1 MGVGVAIVVLSRL
14 PIRAAV
20 QPAIFAALGL
30 STAWL
35 FTFQYQLPSY
45 EAMIICL
52 LILTP
57 ACWLDWLVVARLT
70 ASTIALMPGGTRPP
84 PTHLLARLSLD
95 ILTIATPIVLLGSV
109 VGLVTLCL
117 AGRTRT
123 AGPSQEQP
131 GPARLA
137 TAEAGAD

>member
-1 MGVGVAIVVLSRL
+1 LSRL
-14 PIRAAV
+14 PIRPAAHPV
-20 QPAIFAALGL
+20 IFAALGL

-70 ASTIALMPGGTRPP
+70 AATIALMPGGSRPP
-84 PTHLLARLSLD
+84 PTHLLARMSLD
-95 ILTIATPIVLLGSV
+95 ILTLAVPIVLLAAL
-109 VGLVTLCL
+109 VGLVILCL
-117 AGRTRT
+117 TDRTGTAGRSRDSIVLA
-123 AGPSQEQP
+123 AGRGRAAS
-131 GPARLA
+131 R
-137 TAEAGAD
+137 